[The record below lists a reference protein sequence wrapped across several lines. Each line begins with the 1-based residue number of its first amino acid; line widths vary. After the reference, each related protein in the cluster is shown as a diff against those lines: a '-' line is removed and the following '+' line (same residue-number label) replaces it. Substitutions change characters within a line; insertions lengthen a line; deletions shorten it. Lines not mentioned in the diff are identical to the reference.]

1 MELEEQ
7 DDVIAG
13 FLIGVDIKD
22 RREQDGTI
30 KLTQVGLT
38 KRIIARSTLII
49 YPSSHKL
56 LVRDLRLRFL
66 QLMCGRTVC
75 T

>member
-56 LVRDLRLRFL
+56 
-66 QLMCGRTVC
+66 
-75 T
+75 